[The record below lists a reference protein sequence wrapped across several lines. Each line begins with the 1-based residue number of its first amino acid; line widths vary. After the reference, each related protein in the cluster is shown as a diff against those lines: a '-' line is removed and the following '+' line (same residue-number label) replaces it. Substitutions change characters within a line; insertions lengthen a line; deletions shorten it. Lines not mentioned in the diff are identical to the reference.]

1 MVKEFYKSGDCTKTA
16 SIKLVSAKAQLESAE
31 EKQDTANKEYWTSF
45 VSAIIDRINQ
55 IWRIGVCTI
64 WEEEAHNMPG
74 FEDLLKDIS
83 NAGYHVYCTKSRKPH
98 DVNDQNLYT
107 ITLDTPPQKEM
118 YGEEMTFVKNDES
131 KEENN

>member
-1 MVKEFYKSGDCTKTA
+1 MVKEFYKSGDCTNTT
-16 SIKLVSAKAQLESAE
+16 SIKLVSAKEQIETAE
-31 EKQDTANKEYWTSF
+31 ELRDRENKKYWVSF
-45 VSAIIDRINQ
+45 ENAIIDRVNQ

-64 WEEEAHNMPG
+64 WEEESHNMPG

-107 ITLDTPPQKEM
+107 ITLDVPPQKEM
-118 YGEEMTFVKNDES
+118 YGEEMTFES
-131 KEENN
+131 KEEK

>member
-1 MVKEFYKSGDCTKTA
+1 MVKEFYKSGDCTKTT

-31 EKQDTANKEYWTSF
+31 ELHDKENREYWESF
-45 VSAIIDRINQ
+45 VSATIDRLNQ

-64 WEEEAHNMPG
+64 WEEETHGMPG

-107 ITLDTPPQKEM
+107 ITLDVPAQKEL
-118 YGEEMTFVKNDES
+118 YGEEWTYKP

>member
-16 SIKLVSAKAQLESAE
+16 SIKLVSAKSQQESAE
-31 EKQDTANKEYWTSF
+31 EKQDAENREYWTSF
-45 VSAIIDRINQ
+45 VNATFDRINQ

-64 WEEEAHNMPG
+64 WEEETHNMPG
-74 FEDLLKDIS
+74 FENMLKDIS

-118 YGEEMTFVKNDES
+118 FGEEMTF
-131 KEENN
+131 EENDR

>member
-1 MVKEFYKSGDCTKTA
+1 MVKEFYKSGDCTKTT

-31 EKQDTANKEYWTSF
+31 ELHDREDREYWVSF
-45 VSAIIDRINQ
+45 ENAIIDRVNQ

-64 WEEEAHNMPG
+64 WEEESHNMPG
-74 FEDLLKDIS
+74 FEDLLKDIF

-107 ITLDTPPQKEM
+107 ITLDVPPQKEM
-118 YGEEMTFVKNDES
+118 YGEEMTFES
-131 KEENN
+131 KGEK